1 MTESGGDQKCENLS
15 FLQMSNLD
23 STILLTL
30 GYEVKS
36 KHKNGN

>member
-1 MTESGGDQKCENLS
+1 MTASGGDQKCVRIS

-36 KHKNGN
+36 EHKNGN